1 MKAKNLKKKVIKM
14 KKVDVKFCKAMARS
28 LGILKEWWDNWV
40 LESES
45 LNKFVKFGS
54 S

>member
-1 MKAKNLKKKVIKM
+1 MVCTHIMIKKIEKGGWKPKI

-40 LESES
+40 LESEKS
-45 LNKFVKFGS
+45 Q
-54 S
+54 